1 MHSVKRMLAICL
13 SLLILMM
20 NAAQAEVPF
29 LVHSNGWVLDYTPV
43 DVLLKAD
50 VETHMPFDDDR
61 LAMLTPIID
70 LLSLRM
76 VTGDNEGFVTI
87 GIADQE
93 ALTLQY
99 RGNEARLSC
108 LPEVTYTAA
117 EDPMSILLG
126 AETTFPGGYEA
137 LGLAPQGESL
147 LRDGQA
153 MLAQIPTALEKYGKK
168 YQSSTNISGY
178 GKSTYRMDFNFAS
191 GKGDLLKD
199 GLLTACPEGWLR
211 EIVSGLTFSGK
222 QALRIYY
229 DANDNPLRV
238 EFNGSC
244 GPEGDNRTVKLV
256 CRFRHDEEMDKE
268 YIELTTPA
276 KKGKNKNNLTFERT
290 VQTNKKGERTVIGS
304 FKYTLTKDGVTSIW
318 NGEYDLRNAF
328 KDDSDVLGGSFTI
341 QKKLNGAEKYE
352 TITIAPEL
360 TISGT
365 QDEPVISGWVN
376 ITEQY
381 AGKVTE
387 QAKVSIELKRAE
399 AIEWATSEQV
409 IDLSAM
415 DEAALTAAQQD
426 VAASVATAI
435 VRPLINILGK
445 DAEYFFRELPEDAV
459 QSILDAAAS
468 ADQ

>member
-1 MHSVKRMLAICL
+1 MHSVKRMLTLCL
-13 SLLILMM
+13 SLLVLMM
-20 NAAQAEVPF
+20 TAAQAEVPF
-29 LVHSNGWVLDYTPV
+29 LVHSNGWVLDGTPV
-43 DVLLKAD
+43 DVMLKAD
-50 VETHMPFDDDR
+50 VETHMPFDADR
-61 LAMLTPIID
+61 LAMLTPITD
-70 LLSLRM
+70 LLSLRV

-87 GIADQE
+87 AIAEQE

-108 LPEVTYTAA
+108 LPDVTYTAA
-117 EDPMSILLG
+117 EDPMSMLLG
-126 AETTFPGGYEA
+126 AETNFPGVYEA
-137 LGLAPQGESL
+137 LGLSPQGESL
-147 LRDGQA
+147 LTDGQA

-191 GKGDLLKD
+191 GKGDLLKE
-199 GLLTACPEGWLR
+199 GLLAACPEGWLR
-211 EIVSGLTFSGK
+211 EIIDSLNFSGK

-290 VQTNKKGERTVIGS
+290 VQTNKKGERTVVGS
-304 FKYTLTKDGVTSIW
+304 FKYTRTKDNVTSIW

-328 KDDSDVLGGSFTI
+328 TDDSDVLSGSFTI
-341 QKKLNGAEKYE
+341 QKKLNGADKYE
-352 TITIAPEL
+352 AVTIAPEL
-360 TISGT
+360 TVSGT
-365 QDEPVISGWVN
+365 QDAPVITGWVN

-387 QAKVSIELKRAE
+387 QAKVSIEMKRAD
-399 AIEWATSEQV
+399 AIQWPAVENL
-409 IDLSAM
+409 IDLSSLEDA
-415 DEAALTAAQQD
+415 DLAVEQQKI
-426 VAASVATAI
+426 AASVATAI
-435 VRPLINILGK
+435 VRPLITVLGE
-445 DAEYFFRELPEDAV
+445 DAEYFFRELPEEAV
-459 QSILDAAAS
+459 QSIIDAAAS
-468 ADQ
+468 ANQ